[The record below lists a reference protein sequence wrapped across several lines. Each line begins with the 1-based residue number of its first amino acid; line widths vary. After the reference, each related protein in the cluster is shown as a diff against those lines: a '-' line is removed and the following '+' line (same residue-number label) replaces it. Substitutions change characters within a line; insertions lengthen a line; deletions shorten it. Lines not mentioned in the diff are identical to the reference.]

1 MPDEK
6 IPDPEA
12 TRNGKIR
19 KTVIPGGIPGIGWGF
34 RRLQEKSLRFPY
46 FSAIHRGRMYWEG

>member
-19 KTVIPGGIPGIGWGF
+19 KAVIPDGIPGIGWGF
-34 RRLQEKSLRFPY
+34 RRL
-46 FSAIHRGRMYWEG
+46 